1 MGITVYTITNIKPP
15 AARTEKDCSI
25 YSEAMIPVMR
35 QVPWGISEDR
45 RMGFYMGY
53 TYNKNYLIKT
63 KIHGFRYGG
72 DSLQPPGGVLE
83 GSLRKMKAGGITVA
97 ATYVFWI
104 HHEEEEGAFVFEGC
118 RDLKKFVELLP

>member
-1 MGITVYTITNIKPP
+1 
-15 AARTEKDCSI
+15 
-25 YSEAMIPVMR
+25 MR

-53 TYNKNYLIKT
+53 TYNKNYLIKDENPWFPVMGE
-63 KIHGFRYGG
+63 IHYSRFR
-72 DSLQPPGGVLE
+72 E
-83 GSLRKMKAGGITVA
+83 EFWEEALRKMKAGGITVA

-118 RDLKKFVELLP
+118 RDLKKFVELCRKIQMKMYSSIPSLLSL